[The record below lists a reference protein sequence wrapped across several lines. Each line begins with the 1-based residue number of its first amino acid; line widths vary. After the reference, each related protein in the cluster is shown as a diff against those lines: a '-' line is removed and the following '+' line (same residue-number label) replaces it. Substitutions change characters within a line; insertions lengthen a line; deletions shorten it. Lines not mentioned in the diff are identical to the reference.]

1 MEAGGSSSVGS
12 GSTVSKE
19 EVVEQENHHI
29 HPIPMEEG
37 SDESELEL
45 GLGLSLG
52 VLGSKNYNQIPRILT
67 AKDLELPSLVSRP
80 VLPPSP
86 SSASSCS
93 SLGLRTQPASASAGT
108 SNNSSTAGSNVST
121 GTKRAASPTAASQ
134 VVGWPPIRAYR
145 MNSMATQSKSI
156 ATGENSSQFVEN
168 NVIYGTENKGKSN
181 PEAGVPL
188 KSSLFVKVNMD
199 GVAIGRKINLNAHSS
214 YESLA
219 QTLEDMFTYKA
230 VEKSSANELF
240 LLPKVT
246 RPSELL
252 DGSSEYVLTYEDK
265 DGDWMLVGDVPWG
278 SKIGRKELKAKK
290 QANIGHFMLYL
301 HETSWY
307 RVTQVQKKTLG
318 MNLERILIS
327 SSNGHAVVIFLFCI
341 KLLA

>member
-29 HPIPMEEG
+29 HSIPMEEG

-52 VLGSKNYNQIPRILT
+52 FLGSKNYNQIPRILT

-156 ATGENSSQFVEN
+156 ATGENRTQFEEN

-181 PEAGVPL
+181 PEDRVPL

-199 GVAIGRKINLNAHSS
+199 GVAIGRKIDLNAHSS

-219 QTLEDMFTYKA
+219 QTLEDMFTNKA
-230 VEKSSANELF
+230 VEKSSANELV

-246 RPSELL
+246 RPSKLL

-278 SKIGRKELKAKK
+278 MFLSSVKRLRIMRTSEANGLAPRSEERSLK
-290 QANIGHFMLYL
+290 QRSRP
-301 HETSWY
+301 T
-307 RVTQVQKKTLG
+307 
-318 MNLERILIS
+318 
-327 SSNGHAVVIFLFCI
+327 
-341 KLLA
+341 